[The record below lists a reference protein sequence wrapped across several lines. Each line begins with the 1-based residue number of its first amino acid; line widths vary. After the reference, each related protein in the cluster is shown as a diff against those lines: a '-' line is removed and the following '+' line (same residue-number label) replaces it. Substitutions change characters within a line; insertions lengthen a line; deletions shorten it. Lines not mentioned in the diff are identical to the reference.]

1 MEAKTSKHNLE
12 DIADTVP
19 GGDHPRVHHFVSNG
33 TWGDAIVLDWVSREA
48 DGRLGGM
55 PDSHLLV
62 DESAMS
68 KKGDDSV
75 GVGRQSNGRLGKV
88 DHCQVGVFA
97 ALAAD
102 YQIALLEGR
111 LYLPQEWCDDPA
123 RCAAAKIPEK
133 DRVFKTKTQLA
144 LELVRTQRARGVRRR
159 QIDIDSKKR
168 RNPPILEDDL

>member
-1 MEAKTSKHNLE
+1 MEAKTGKHNRE

-19 GGDHPRVHHFVSNG
+19 GGDH
-33 TWGDAIVLDWVSREA
+33 
-48 DGRLGGM
+48 
-55 PDSHLLV
+55 
-62 DESAMS
+62 
-68 KKGDDSV
+68 
-75 GVGRQSNGRLGKV
+75 
-88 DHCQVGVFA
+88 
-97 ALAAD
+97 
-102 YQIALLEGR
+102 
-111 LYLPQEWCDDPA
+111 PA